1 MLGGGDLN
9 PLEQSQLILVEKSL
23 FMRRTNLTFGQNGDE
38 VKPLTTNEIKSLSE
52 DERRSLSCFNL
63 VLTNFFTVM
72 VILKSFLIQW
82 SVVKV
87 TNLLRSTKFYLI
99 AIAKI
104 ILREG
109 ARLGR

>member
-1 MLGGGDLN
+1 MKVNL
-9 PLEQSQLILVEKSL
+9 
-23 FMRRTNLTFGQNGDE
+23 MRRTNLTFGQNGDE
-38 VKPLTTNEIKSLSE
+38 VKPLTTNEIKPLSE
-52 DERRSLSCFNL
+52 DERRTLSRFNL
-63 VLTNFFTVM
+63 VLTNFFTVMVILKSSAM

-99 AIAKI
+99 AIATI

>member
-1 MLGGGDLN
+1 ML
-9 PLEQSQLILVEKSL
+9 LVFSL
-23 FMRRTNLTFGQNGDE
+23 FMRQPNLTFGQNGDE
-38 VKPLTTNEIKSLSE
+38 VKPLTTNEIKPLSE
-52 DERRSLSCFNL
+52 DQRRTLSRFNL

-99 AIAKI
+99 AIATI